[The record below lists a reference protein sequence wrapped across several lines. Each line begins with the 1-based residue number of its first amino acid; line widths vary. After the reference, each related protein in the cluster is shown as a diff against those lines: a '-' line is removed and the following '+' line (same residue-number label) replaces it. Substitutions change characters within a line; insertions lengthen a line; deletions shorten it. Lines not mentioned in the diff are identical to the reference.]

1 MITTLR
7 EVEPGRNGAV
17 SAAGTMAGAMAAAAV
32 AGLGCWA
39 LLSDWRLFVL
49 SSAGAVF
56 GFLFDSVLGATLEE
70 GGLLNNDAVNFLA
83 TAGASGFA
91 LVLMAVWR

>member
-1 MITTLR
+1 
-7 EVEPGRNGAV
+7 
-17 SAAGTMAGAMAAAAV
+17 
-32 AGLGCWA
+32 
-39 LLSDWRLFVL
+39 VL